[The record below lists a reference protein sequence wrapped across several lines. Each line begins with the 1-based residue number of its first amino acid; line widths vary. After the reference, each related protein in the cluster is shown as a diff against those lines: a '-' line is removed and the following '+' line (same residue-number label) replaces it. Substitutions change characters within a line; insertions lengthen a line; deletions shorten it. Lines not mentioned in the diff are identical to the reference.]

1 LYLVLIYTRISWVF
15 GTDFYA
21 YVMCICYWFICA
33 YRVCTIDLYVYL
45 MFIWCWYTCA
55 FHVYLLRIYMRI
67 FPLFATD
74 LHAHI
79 VCYCYWFDCAYRMY
93 LLVINKKLNLKFY
106 KTFFHCKQTALIKQR
121 SIKIEERRNKI
132 KWITVTMTGL
142 EPWHSRSVRSLY
154 RLKTEKEKRKRKSLV
169 SLQCYAFTYLAY
181 LLPPSV

>member
-1 LYLVLIYTRISWVF
+1 MRIS
-15 GTDFYA
+15 
-21 YVMCICYWFICA
+21 C
-33 YRVCTIDLYVYL
+33 VCTIDLYVYS

-74 LHAHI
+74 LYLLIYMRISRVFSTYLYAHI
-79 VCYCYWFDCAYRMY
+79 VCICYWFVCAYRMY
-93 LLVINKKLNLKFY
+93 LLVIHKKLNLKFY
-106 KTFFHCKQTALIKQR
+106 KTFFHCKQKALIKQR

-154 RLKTEKEKRKRKSLV
+154 RLKTNKEKRKRKSLV